1 MTIKSPNC
9 SKLFNENLDVIRPN
23 AVLAGIS
30 MANTRGLLVS
40 RLTVTFDPNAWVSL
54 RLNLGRIFA
63 TLLRPV
69 L

>member
-1 MTIKSPNC
+1 MTIKSPRN
-9 SKLFNENLDVIRPN
+9 SKLFYENLIRPN

-30 MANTRGLLVS
+30 TANTRGFLVS
-40 RLTVTFDPNAWVSL
+40 RLAATFDPNAWVSL

>member
-1 MTIKSPNC
+1 MTIKSPRN
-9 SKLFNENLDVIRPN
+9 SKLFYENLIRPN

-30 MANTRGLLVS
+30 TANTRGFLVS
-40 RLTVTFDPNAWVSL
+40 RLAVTFDPNAWVSL

>member
-1 MTIKSPNC
+1 MTIKLPRI
-9 SKLFNENLDVIRPN
+9 SKLFNETLIRPD

-30 MANTRGLLVS
+30 MANTRGFLVS
-40 RLTVTFDPNAWVSL
+40 RLAVTFDPNAWVSL

-63 TLLRPV
+63 TLSRPV

>member
-1 MTIKSPNC
+1 MTIKSSNC
-9 SKLFNENLDVIRPN
+9 SKLYNENLKTWPS

-30 MANTRGLLVS
+30 TAHTRGFLMS
-40 RLTVTFDPNAWVSL
+40 RLAVTFDPNAWVNL

>member
-1 MTIKSPNC
+1 MTTKSSRN
-9 SKLFNENLDVIRPN
+9 SKLFNENLIRPN

-30 MANTRGLLVS
+30 MANTRGFLVS
-40 RLTVTFDPNAWVSL
+40 RLAVTFDPNAWLSL
-54 RLNLGRIFA
+54 RLNIGRTFA

>member
-1 MTIKSPNC
+1 MTIKSPRN
-9 SKLFNENLDVIRPN
+9 SKLFYENLIRPN

-30 MANTRGLLVS
+30 TANTRGFFMS
-40 RLTVTFDPNAWVSL
+40 RLAVTFDPNAWVSL